1 MLKQKFME
9 ARKAID
15 SLTIMNELV
24 LPNDTNHFEN
34 LLGGK
39 LMYWMDIAA
48 AICAVK
54 HSGLPCMT
62 VSVDNLS
69 FKTQVSLGS
78 TVTIEAKVSRAFN
91 TSMEIHLKAWTSFL
105 DHKVRELSNEAYF
118 TFVALDEN
126 GKPTKIPEL
135 IPETD
140 EEKIIYDGALKRRQ
154 LRLIFSG
161 KMKAKDANELKDFFN
176 DYE

>member
-1 MLKQKFME
+1 ME

-24 LPNDTNHFEN
+24 LPNDTNHFDN

-54 HSGLPCMT
+54 HSGMPCMT

-69 FKTQVSLGS
+69 FKTQVKLGS

-91 TSMEIHLKAWTSFL
+91 SSMEIHLRAWASFL
-105 DHKVRELSNEAYF
+105 DHKERELSNEAYF
-118 TFVALDEN
+118 TFVALDAN
-126 GKPTKIPEL
+126 GKPTKVPEVV
-135 IPETD
+135 PET
-140 EEKIIYDGALKRRQ
+140 EEEILHYEGAMRRRE
-154 LRLIFSG
+154 LRLVLAG
-161 KMKAKDANELKDFFN
+161 KMEAKDAFELKDFLN
-176 DYE
+176 K

>member
-1 MLKQKFME
+1 ME
-9 ARKAID
+9 ARKAIE

-24 LPNDTNHFEN
+24 LPNDTNHFGN

-54 HSGLPCMT
+54 HSGMPCMT

-69 FKTQVSLGS
+69 FKTQVKLGS

-91 TSMEIHLKAWTSFL
+91 SSMEIHLRAWASFL
-105 DHKVRELSNEAYF
+105 DHKERDLSNEAYI
-118 TFVALDEN
+118 TFVALDDN
-126 GKPTKIPEL
+126 GRPAKVPEL
-135 IPETD
+135 IPES
-140 EEKIIYDGALKRRQ
+140 EEEILHYEGALRRRQ
-154 LRLIFSG
+154 LRLILAG
-161 KMKAKDANELKDFFN
+161 KMKPEDAPELQDFLKK
-176 DYE
+176 